1 MDYLRSS
8 IIGQEYINYRKNNG
22 KDARNM
28 FSNNV
33 RKEGIGN
40 VPIVVDTIDNDLIE
54 IFREHTYS
62 RYKTK
67 DSGREYVMHMDQT
80 LRDVIKEVK
89 ILALQR
95 DLEGIIKENELM
107 LGLENLT
114 IPHQDISIGDLYKK
128 HRNTDDKIL
137 YLMLMKKMTVYGYIL
152 AIARYLRLI

>member
-8 IIGQEYINYRKNNG
+8 IIGHEYINYRKNNG

-54 IFREHTYS
+54 LFREHTYS

-67 DSGREYVMHMDQT
+67 DSGREYVLHMEQT
-80 LRDVIKEVK
+80 LKDVLKEVK

-95 DLEGIIKENELM
+95 DLEGVIKENELM
-107 LGLENLT
+107 LGLEDLT
-114 IPHQDISIGDLYKK
+114 IPDQDSNIGNLYKK
-128 HRNTDDKIL
+128 HRNNDDKIL

-152 AIARYLRLI
+152 SIARYLRLI

>member
-1 MDYLRSS
+1 
-8 IIGQEYINYRKNNG
+8 
-22 KDARNM
+22 M

-54 IFREHTYS
+54 LFREHTYS

-67 DSGREYVMHMDQT
+67 DSGREYVLHMEQT
-80 LRDVIKEVK
+80 LKDVLKEVK

-95 DLEGIIKENELM
+95 DLEGVIKENELM
-107 LGLENLT
+107 LGIEDLT
-114 IPHQDISIGDLYKK
+114 IPDQDSNIGNLYKK
-128 HRNTDDKIL
+128 HRNNDDKIL

-152 AIARYLRLI
+152 SIARYLRLI